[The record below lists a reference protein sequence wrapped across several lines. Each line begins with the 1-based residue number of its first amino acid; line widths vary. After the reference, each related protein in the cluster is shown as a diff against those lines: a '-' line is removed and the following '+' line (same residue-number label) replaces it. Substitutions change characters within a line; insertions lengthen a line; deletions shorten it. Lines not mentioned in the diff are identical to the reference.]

1 MAEAIEAEV
10 EEFLSKYKELKD
22 NQGRQ
27 RVVRHSYL
35 PAREVQT
42 GIGQVQVGV
51 LRTCDRQPGGEEGID
66 FIPSELRR
74 YLRRTKPQ
82 W

>member
-51 LRTCDRQPGGEEGID
+51 LRT
-66 FIPSELRR
+66 
-74 YLRRTKPQ
+74 
-82 W
+82 